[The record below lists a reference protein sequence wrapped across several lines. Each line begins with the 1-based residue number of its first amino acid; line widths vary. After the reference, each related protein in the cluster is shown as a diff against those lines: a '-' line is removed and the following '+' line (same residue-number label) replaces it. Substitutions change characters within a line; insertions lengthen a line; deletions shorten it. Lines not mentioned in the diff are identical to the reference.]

1 MTTPNT
7 SASAGTSGGTSG
19 ATSTGGVGGGAVS
32 TTPSS
37 PGGGLDSSQGKTT
50 IADTVVSKVAGIAA
64 REVPGVYGFGGGA
77 ARAFG
82 AITERI
88 PGGRSSNTQ
97 GVSVEVGERQAA
109 VDLTVVVEYGVAVAE
124 LARAIRR
131 NVIGAIEQM
140 VGLEVVEVNINVV
153 DLHLPSG
160 DDGDDQ
166 QDQGS
171 SRPSNRVQ

>member
-1 MTTPNT
+1 MSSPT
-7 SASAGTSGGTSG
+7 STSPASTSSAGSELE
-19 ATSTGGVGGGAVS
+19 
-32 TTPSS
+32 TPH
-37 PGGGLDSSQGKTT
+37 GKTT
-50 IADTVVSKVAGIAA
+50 IADAVVSKVAGLAA
-64 REVPGVYGFGGGA
+64 REVPGVYGFGGSA

-88 PGGRSSNTQ
+88 PGGRASTTQ

-109 VDLTVVVEYGVAVAE
+109 VDLTIVVEYGVAIAD

-140 VGLEVVEVNINVV
+140 TGLEVVEVNINVV
-153 DLHLPSG
+153 DLHLPDS

-166 QDQGS
+166 
-171 SRPSNRVQ
+171 PAPAPNRVQ

>member
-1 MTTPNT
+1 M
-7 SASAGTSGGTSG
+7 
-19 ATSTGGVGGGAVS
+19 

-37 PGGGLDSSQGKTT
+37 TTQSRTQPGQGGQPGQSGAALSTSPSAGGLDTSEGKTT
-50 IADTVVSKVAGIAA
+50 IADAVVSKIAGLAA
-64 REVPGVYGFGGGA
+64 REVPGVYGFGGSA

-88 PGGRSSNTQ
+88 PGGRASSTQ

-109 VDLTVVVEYGVAVAE
+109 IDLTIVVEHGVAIAD

-140 VGLEVVEVNINVV
+140 TGLEVVEVNINVT
-153 DLHLPSG
+153 DLHLPSN
-160 DDGDDQ
+160 DDDQ
-166 QDQGS
+166 DSQ
-171 SRPSNRVQ
+171 PAPTPNRVR

>member
-1 MTTPNT
+1 MTTPTT
-7 SASAGTSGGTSG
+7 SSTSSSTTGSGG
-19 ATSTGGVGGGAVS
+19 STGAVS
-32 TTPSS
+32 TTSAGA
-37 PGGGLDSSQGKTT
+37 GGQLDSSQGKTT
-50 IADTVVSKVAGIAA
+50 IADPVVAKVARIAA
-64 REVPGVYGFGGGA
+64 QEVPGVHGFGGGA

-88 PGGRSSNTQ
+88 PGGRSSNTR

-109 VDLTVVVEYGVAVAE
+109 VDLTIVVEYGVAVAD

-153 DLHLPSG
+153 DLHLPGEDSN
-160 DDGDDQ
+160 DDQ
-166 QDQGS
+166 QDQA
-171 SRPSNRVQ
+171 PSGPTNRVQ

>member
-1 MTTPNT
+1 MTTPST
-7 SASAGTSGGTSG
+7 SAT
-19 ATSTGGVGGGAVS
+19 TGSSVGNSAVS
-32 TTPSS
+32 TTSGSAGS
-37 PGGGLDSSQGKTT
+37 PLDTSQGKTT
-50 IADTVVSKVAGIAA
+50 ISDAVVSKVAGIAA

-88 PGGRSSNTQ
+88 PGGRASSTQ

-109 VDLTVVVEYGVAVAE
+109 VDLTIVVEYGVSITE

-140 VGLEVVEVNINVV
+140 TGLQVVEVNINVN
-153 DLHLPSG
+153 DLHLPG
-160 DDGDDQ
+160 DDSNDRNDDQ
-166 QDQGS
+166 AE
-171 SRPSNRVQ
+171 SRPTNRVQ